1 MQNMGALLQQAQM
14 MQKKMQ
20 EVESRLKT
28 MEVEGKVSEG
38 LVKVVMNGKGE
49 IKKIKISPS
58 LKEDVEVI
66 EDLLMAAISEAKK
79 KADNLSESEMKSVT
93 GGMPLP
99 PGMKF

>member
-79 KADNLSESEMKSVT
+79 KADNLSESEMKNVT

>member
-79 KADNLSESEMKSVT
+79 KLIIYQS
-93 GGMPLP
+93 LR
-99 PGMKF
+99 